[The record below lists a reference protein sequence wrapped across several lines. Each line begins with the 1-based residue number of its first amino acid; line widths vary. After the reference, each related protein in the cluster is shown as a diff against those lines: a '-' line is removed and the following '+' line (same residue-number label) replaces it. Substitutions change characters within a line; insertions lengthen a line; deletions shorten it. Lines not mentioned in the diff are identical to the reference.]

1 MLYHRLIEEHIDD
14 KRVVLSDGQTEMT
27 FQQMHE
33 RAAQYCAVFHR
44 MKLERGDRVLVMS
57 VDLPETVIILLAC
70 IADGMIFVPVNQR
83 LDQESKEYI
92 IRDCKPALILEASD
106 GCMCTAGGV
115 HAKMKAAVSIKE
127 CAYERAGAAADEYAY
142 VGEGISRADIMA
154 ERKMCQ
160 EDTLAYIL
168 YTSGTEG
175 KSKGVVASHKQI
187 LFCSTAINRR
197 LCNTAEDRILC
208 CLPLSFDYGLY
219 QVFLAFL
226 SGARLYLAMGDV
238 IQRIP
243 YLLRH
248 WEITAFPTIPSV
260 ANIMMKTGM
269 LRDEDYPKLRYIT
282 FTGEILQVSLIRSL
296 EERFPGI
303 RVIPM
308 YGLTECKRVSV
319 MPEGRED
326 KVRAGSCG
334 LPLEGVRVWLERV
347 EPDSGM
353 GELVVEGENVME
365 GYWGMEDDSDITF
378 SLNKET
384 GKRRL
389 HTGDIFRID
398 DEGFLYFCGRENGI
412 IKVWGHRI
420 SSVWME
426 NIIKTIE
433 GVREA
438 AVLSVADVDAGEMPV
453 LFLYTSEEVTERHIQ
468 NRMRELPVYLQRYQL
483 FMMKEPLPKNQNG
496 KIDWKRLRETAESW
510 VNE

>member
-1 MLYHRLIEEHIDD
+1 MIEEHLEDERI
-14 KRVVLSDGQTEMT
+14 VLSDGQTEMT
-27 FQQMHE
+27 FQQIHE
-33 RAAQYCAVFHR
+33 RTAQYCAVFHR
-44 MKLERGDRVLVMS
+44 MKLKRGDRVLAMTG
-57 VDLPETVIILLAC
+57 DLLETVVILLAC

-92 IRDCKPALILEASD
+92 LRDCKPALILEDSN
-106 GCMCTAGGV
+106 GCMRT
-115 HAKMKAAVSIKE
+115 E
-127 CAYERAGAAADEYAY
+127 
-142 VGEGISRADIMA
+142 EGINRVDSMA
-154 ERKMCQ
+154 ERERCR
-160 EDTLAYIL
+160 ENTLAYIL

-175 KSKGVVASHKQI
+175 KPKGVVASQKQI

-226 SGARLYLAMGDV
+226 SGAGLYLALGDV

-243 YLLRH
+243 YLLRQ

-269 LRDEDYPKLRYIT
+269 LRDGDYPKLRYIT

-296 EERFPGI
+296 EERFPGV

-326 KVRAGSCG
+326 KVTAGSCG

-347 EPDSGM
+347 DPDSGM
-353 GELVVEGENVME
+353 GELVVEGDNVME
-365 GYWGMEDDSDITF
+365 GYWGIPDDSGAAF
-378 SLNKET
+378 SFNKES

-420 SSVWME
+420 SSAWIE
-426 NIIKTIE
+426 NIIKAVE
-433 GVREA
+433 GVKEA
-438 AVLSVADVDAGEMPV
+438 AVMSAADVDAGEMPV
-453 LFLYTSEEVTERHIQ
+453 LFMYASEEVKEEHIR
-468 NRMRELPVYLQRYQL
+468 NRMRELPAYLQRYHL
-483 FMMKEPLPKNQNG
+483 FMMKEPLPKNPNG
-496 KIDWKRLRETAESW
+496 KIDRKRLRETAESW
-510 VNE
+510 ANEFKTVSTGVDVSEKTGVRAVCTLIKSISI

>member
-1 MLYHRLIEEHIDD
+1 MIEEHLEDERI
-14 KRVVLSDGQTEMT
+14 VLLDGQTGMT
-27 FQQMHE
+27 FRQIHE
-33 RAAQYCAVFHR
+33 RTAQYCAVFRR
-44 MKLERGDRVLVMS
+44 MKLQRGDRVLVLS
-57 VDLPETVIILLAC
+57 DDLMETVMILLAC
-70 IADGMIFVPVNQR
+70 IADGMIFVSVNPK

-92 IRDCKPALILEASD
+92 IGDCKTELIVEALD
-106 GCMCTAGGV
+106 G
-115 HAKMKAAVSIKE
+115 
-127 CAYERAGAAADEYAY
+127 YACR
-142 VGEGISRADIMA
+142 GEGIDLCELMA
-154 ERKMCQ
+154 ERERCQ
-160 EDTLAYIL
+160 EDTLVYIL

-175 KSKGVVASHKQI
+175 KPKGVMASQRQI

-197 LCNTAEDRILC
+197 LCNTTEDRILC

-219 QVFLAFL
+219 QIFLAFL
-226 SGARLYLAMGDV
+226 SGARLCLALGDV

-269 LRDEDYPKLRYIT
+269 LREGDYPKLRYIT

-334 LPLEGVRVWLERV
+334 LPLDGVRVWLEKV
-347 EPDSGM
+347 DPNSGI

-365 GYWGMEDDSDITF
+365 GYWGIPNDSGATF
-378 SLNKET
+378 SLNQET

-398 DEGFLYFCGRENGI
+398 EEGFLYFCGRENGI

-420 SSVWME
+420 SGAWIE
-426 NIIKTIE
+426 NIIRAVE

-438 AVLSVADVDAGEMPV
+438 AVMSAADVDAGEVPV
-453 LFLYTSEEVTERHIQ
+453 LFLYASEEVNEEHIRS
-468 NRMRELPVYLQRYQL
+468 RMKELPAYLQRYRL
-483 FMMKEPLPKNQNG
+483 FMTREPLPKNPNG
-496 KIDWKRLRETAESW
+496 KIDRKRLRETAESW
-510 VNE
+510 VNEFGGKREFEIMSIMCGGLE